1 MKRRGV
7 KLDQGPAVPRTVKIL
22 FRYPMKHCALLL
34 LAISTASAQTYVN
47 GMAARAVIGQQ
58 TFTSAD
64 TPAPS
69 TLPDRYQPGIG
80 QWLLGAPSG
89 IAYANGML
97 FIADSNNLGATP
109 LNNRVL
115 IYYDVKKVV
124 PDAKASIP
132 PSTGP
137 NPVLC
142 PVCTGVYNYVYGQAG
157 TVLGQANF
165 DSTDFGRSQ
174 SAMRT
179 PTAVASDG
187 KVLAVADTQN
197 NRVLIWLKIPAPG
210 QNNAPADVVLGNSDF
225 TSIRLGALDNKS
237 LLGPQG
243 VWIQDGRLFV
253 ADTRNHRVMAW
264 NSIPTKNDTP
274 ADFVLGQK
282 DFTTTSEQFVNQ
294 SPVKAAANRLKN
306 PVSVTSDGKRL
317 YVADLGYNR
326 VLIWNTIPTKTEQP
340 ADVVVGQADMV
351 SDGFGLNGAYVGNT
365 VLCNA
370 SGVDANQNNTTVYPF
385 QCERTLQFPR
395 HALSDGKRLYVA
407 DGGSD
412 RVLIWNSV
420 PTQNGQAA
428 DLVLGQPDLISEVI
442 TDTSGFF
449 NPNLQQ
455 GAPNTTKTPTG
466 LAWDGTNLYVATPYD
481 RRVLVFTP
489 GIGTIEPNNGVNNA
503 ASQKVY
509 ALGVMQFGGTI
520 QANDKIEIVT
530 GIGSDTTTQKTY
542 DYTVVATD
550 TLTTVISAIVK
561 LINAGPDPYVLVR
574 PGASGQNGMLVIA
587 RKPGADGNSIT
598 VNPTVTNTST
608 GTAATITVSGG
619 TPSGG
624 GSADTVAPGTLIQI
638 DGAYLADQ
646 TAGTTPDQFV
656 GSGGGPNGL
665 PTDLGGVEVYVDG
678 NRLPLYYVSPT
689 KIIAQ
694 LPYKLSNTNASNLF
708 VRTVRRDGTV
718 YVSTA
723 VNLPVAQQNPG
734 IFATGTDEP
743 RRAVAFHATSYATGT
758 ILIDGVTALGDA
770 ATVKIDDRTYTYTA
784 IANDTNVQVRDNLI
798 QMINSNGEE
807 KVTAVP
813 AGSFTR
819 IRLFS
824 KVAGPAGEGITI
836 AATAAVSSTS
846 PTGNTGPGVT
856 MNTTRSALCCSNV
869 ADAPVTDV
877 NPATAGETIKVYATG
892 IGAIKDLAGI
902 QLATTEGVPYSG
914 PALNQPLEFLSSLAG
929 SLTANV
935 LYGALKPGFIGIYE
949 VVLELNSSLPTN
961 PQTQLTIAQ
970 YVYTSNIVTIPVVAR
985 GDKPSN

>member
-1 MKRRGV
+1 
-7 KLDQGPAVPRTVKIL
+7 
-22 FRYPMKHCALLL
+22 MKHCVLLL
-34 LAISTASAQTYVN
+34 LAISIAPAQTYVN

-58 TFTSAD
+58 TFTAAD
-64 TPAPS
+64 TPVPS

-80 QWLLGAPSG
+80 QWLLGASSG

-97 FIADSNNLGATP
+97 FIADSNNIGATP
-109 LNNRVL
+109 SNNRVL

-132 PSTGP
+132 TPTGP
-137 NPVLC
+137 GQVLC
-142 PVCTGVYNYVYGQAG
+142 PVCTGVYNYAYGKAG
-157 TVLGQANF
+157 TVLGQPNF
-165 DSTDFGRSQ
+165 DSNDFGRSA

-187 KVLAVADTQN
+187 RVLAVADTQN
-197 NRVLIWLKIPAPG
+197 NRVLIWSKIPAQG

-253 ADTRNHRVMAW
+253 ADTRNHRVMVW

-282 DFTTTSEQFVNQ
+282 DFSTTSEQFVNQ
-294 SPVKAAANRLKN
+294 TPVPAAANRLKN
-306 PVSVTSDGKRL
+306 PVSVSSDGKRL
-317 YVADLGYNR
+317 FVADLGYNR
-326 VLIWNTIPTKTEQP
+326 VLIWNSIPTKTEQP
-340 ADVVVGQADMV
+340 ADVVVGQADMTT
-351 SDGFGLNGAYVGNT
+351 DGFGLNGEYIGYKS
-365 VLCNA
+365 LCDA
-370 SGVDANQNNTTVYPF
+370 SGVDANQSNTTVYPQ
-385 QCERTLQFPR
+385 QCDRTLQFPR
-395 HALSDGKRLYVA
+395 AVLTDGTRLIIA

-412 RVLIWNSV
+412 RVLIWDSI
-420 PTQNGQAA
+420 PTSNGQRAN
-428 DLVLGQPDLISEVI
+428 LVLGQPDLISNAI
-442 TDTSGFF
+442 TDLSGFF
-449 NPNLQQ
+449 NPNLQE

-489 GIGTIEPNNGVNNA
+489 GVSTISPQTGVNNA
-503 ASQKVY
+503 ASQKVF
-509 ALGVMQFGGTI
+509 ALGVMNFGGTI
-520 QANDKIEIVT
+520 QANDKVEIV
-530 GIGSDTTTQKTY
+530 INVGSDTNTAKTY
-542 DYTVVATD
+542 DYTVVAAD
-550 TLTTVISAIVK
+550 TLTTIIAAVSK

-574 PGASGQNGMLVIA
+574 PGTTGQNALLIVA
-587 RKPGADGNSIT
+587 RKAGGDGNSIS
-598 VNPTVTNTST
+598 VSPTVTNTTT
-608 GTAATITVSGG
+608 GTAAALNVTGG

-638 DGAYLADQ
+638 EGAFLSEQ
-646 TAGTTPDQFV
+646 TAGATPDTYI
-656 GSGGGPNGL
+656 GSGSGPNGL
-665 PTDLGGVEVYVDG
+665 PTDLGGVQVYVDG

-689 KIIAQ
+689 KIVAQ
-694 LPYKLSNTNASNLF
+694 LPYKLANTNASNLYI
-708 VRTVRRDGTV
+708 RTVRADGSV

-758 ILIDGVTALGDA
+758 ILIDGVTAVGDA
-770 ATVKIDDRTYTYTA
+770 ATVKIDDRRYTYTA
-784 IANDTNVQVRDNLI
+784 VANDTNAQVRNALI
-798 QMINSNGEE
+798 ALINNSTDE
-807 KVTAVP
+807 KVTAIA

-836 AATAAVSSTS
+836 SASAAVSGTS
-846 PTGNTGPGVT
+846 PTGNSGPGVT
-856 MNTTRSALCCSNV
+856 MNTTRSSLCCSNV
-869 ADAPVTDV
+869 EDAPITDD
-877 NPATAGETIKVYATG
+877 NPAVAGETIKIFATG
-892 IGAIKDLAGI
+892 IGAIKDINGI
-902 QLATTEGVPYSG
+902 LLTTTEGVPYSG

-929 SLTANV
+929 TLTANV

-985 GDKPSN
+985 GDRPSN